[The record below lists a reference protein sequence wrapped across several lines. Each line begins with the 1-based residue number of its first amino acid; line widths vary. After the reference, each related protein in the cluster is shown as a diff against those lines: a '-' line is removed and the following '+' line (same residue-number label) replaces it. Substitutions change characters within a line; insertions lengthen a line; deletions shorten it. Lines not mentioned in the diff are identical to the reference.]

1 MDQDPEPRALIN
13 LRPMET
19 ADLDAVLETE
29 FLSYAFP
36 WTRGVFLDCLKARHE
51 CWVGCLDEDPVAH
64 AAVSVGA
71 GESHLLNL
79 CVRRDVQGR
88 GYGRALAMHVMKRVR
103 ERGASAMFLEVRPS
117 NLVAAGL
124 YESLGFRE
132 IGIRKNYYPAQVGHE
147 DARVL
152 ALDLD
157 AHFRSDPL

>member
-1 MDQDPEPRALIN
+1 MEQDQESPALIS
-13 LRPMET
+13 LRPMDT
-19 ADLDAVLETE
+19 ADLGAVLESE
-29 FLSYAFP
+29 FLSYSFP
-36 WTRGVFLDCLKARHE
+36 WTRGVFLDCMKARHE
-51 CWVGCLDEDPVAH
+51 CWVGCNGDDLVAH
-64 AAVSVGA
+64 AVLSVGA

-88 GYGRALAMHVMKRVR
+88 GYGRALALHMMERAR
-103 ERGASAMFLEVRPS
+103 ARGASAMFLEVRPS

-157 AHFRSDPL
+157 AHSRSDRL

>member
-1 MDQDPEPRALIN
+1 MDLYPAIDIRGGRCVR
-13 LRPMET
+13 LRQGDYDDET
-19 ADLDAVLETE
+19 V
-29 FLSYAFP
+29 Y
-36 WTRGVFLDCLKARHE
+36 G
-51 CWVGCLDEDPVAH
+51 EDPVAH
-64 AAVSVGA
+64 AVVSVGA

-88 GYGRALAMHVMKRVR
+88 GYGRVLAVHVMGRAR
-103 ERGASAMFLEVRPS
+103 TRGASAMFLEVRPS

-157 AHFRSDPL
+157 AHFRSDRL

>member
-1 MDQDPEPRALIN
+1 
-13 LRPMET
+13 MET
-19 ADLDAVLETE
+19 SDLDAVLETE

-51 CWVGCLDEDPVAH
+51 CWVGCRGDDLVAH
-64 AAVSVGA
+64 AVLSVGA

-79 CVRRDVQGR
+79 CVRRDLQGQ
-88 GYGRALAMHVMKRVR
+88 GCGRVLALHMMRRAW

-117 NLVAAGL
+117 NVVAAGL

-152 ALDLD
+152 ASDLD
-157 AHFRSDPL
+157 AHFRDEPL

>member
-1 MDQDPEPRALIN
+1 MDQDPDSPALIS

-19 ADLDAVLETE
+19 SDLGAVLESE

-51 CWVGCLDEDPVAH
+51 CWVGCLGDDLVAH
-64 AAVSVGA
+64 AVLSVGA

-88 GYGRALAMHVMKRVR
+88 GYGRVLALHMMERAR

-117 NLVAAGL
+117 NHVAGGL
-124 YESLGFRE
+124 YESLGFQE

-157 AHFRSDPL
+157 AYFRSDPL

>member
-1 MDQDPEPRALIN
+1 MDQDPETRALID

-19 ADLDAVLETE
+19 EDLDAVLETE

-51 CWVGCLDEDPVAH
+51 CWVGWGGDDVVAH
-64 AAVSVGA
+64 AVLSVGA

-88 GYGRALAMHVMKRVR
+88 GYGRVLALHMMRRARQ
-103 ERGASAMFLEVRPS
+103 RGASAMFLEVRPS
-117 NLVAAGL
+117 NLVAAEL